1 MKWHSKSAIRDH
13 TLKIVYDFEVSLLP
27 EKNHGAQR
35 WAKHAEVGVKPVF
48 LGSVNTDYMLK
59 IYEVLKEGTDR
70 NREFVF
76 SQVNCVNWTSMQE
89 QVLNFD
95 ARTLFHL
102 IIW

>member
-1 MKWHSKSAIRDH
+1 MSK
-13 TLKIVYDFEVSLLP
+13 TY
-27 EKNHGAQR
+27 
-35 WAKHAEVGVKPVF
+35 AKVGVKPVF

-76 SQVNCVNWTSMQE
+76 SQMNCVNWTSMQE

-102 IIW
+102 II